1 MNSRIRRRYSF
12 VSTIIAIILIPLL
25 LLEVI
30 PELYGLLFLGFS
42 FLIMTIV
49 LTILEIKGVS
59 MSRK

>member
-30 PELYGLLFLGFS
+30 PGLYGLVFLGFS